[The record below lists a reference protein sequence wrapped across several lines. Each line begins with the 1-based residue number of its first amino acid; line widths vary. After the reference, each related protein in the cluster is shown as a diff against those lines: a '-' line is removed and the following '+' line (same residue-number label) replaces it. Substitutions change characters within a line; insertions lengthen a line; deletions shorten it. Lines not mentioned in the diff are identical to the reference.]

1 MVAEYKP
8 KGNAYFNEVRVQKQ
22 IKSILEENKQDRLK
36 ALEAYE
42 YFNDRLETDEGDP
55 NPENQRAMLDS
66 LKIAQTAR
74 NNSVKLITILNK
86 NFEGEK
92 SPSNKT
98 KTKDKGSVNPLFT
111 KT

>member
-8 KGNAYFNEVRVQKQ
+8 HGKYFTEVRVQKQ
-22 IKSILEENKQDRLK
+22 IKNIIEENKEDRLK

-42 YFNDRLETDEGDP
+42 YFKGRLETDEGEP
-55 NPENQRAMLDS
+55 NAENQRAMLDS

-74 NNSVKLITILNK
+74 NNSVKLLTILNK
-86 NFEGEK
+86 TFEVEK
-92 SPSNKT
+92 STSSNPKT
-98 KTKDKGSVNPLFT
+98 KEKGTVNPLFI